1 MKMKSIIIALDE
13 STYSQVIARQGFELA
28 TVFKSTVTILLI
40 RNNEVVI
47 NASLANI
54 SIEENDNSEEK
65 LMIEIQ
71 ELAKIFDTIEYDM
84 TTLEGDPMEEI
95 IRFVTDN
102 TADLLIV
109 GTHGRT
115 GLDHW
120 ITGSVAEHVI
130 RHATIPVLVIPYN
143 HQAH

>member
-1 MKMKSIIIALDE
+1 MKSIIIALDE

-40 RNNEVVI
+40 RNNEAVI

-71 ELAKIFDTIEYDM
+71 ELAKIFDTIEYGM

>member
-40 RNNEVVI
+40 RNNEAVI

-71 ELAKIFDTIEYDM
+71 ELAKIFDTIEYGM

>member
-40 RNNEVVI
+40 RNNEAVI

-71 ELAKIFDTIEYDM
+71 ELVKIFDTIEYSM

>member
-1 MKMKSIIIALDE
+1 
-13 STYSQVIARQGFELA
+13 
-28 TVFKSTVTILLI
+28 
-40 RNNEVVI
+40 
-47 NASLANI
+47 
-54 SIEENDNSEEK
+54 
-65 LMIEIQ
+65 
-71 ELAKIFDTIEYDM
+71 M

>member
-1 MKMKSIIIALDE
+1 MKSIIIALDE

-40 RNNEVVI
+40 RNNEAVI

-65 LMIEIQ
+65 LMLDIQ
-71 ELAKIFDTIEYDM
+71 ELTKIFDTIEYSM

-95 IRFVTDN
+95 IRFVTGK

>member
-1 MKMKSIIIALDE
+1 MKSIIIALDE

-40 RNNEVVI
+40 RNNEAVI

-71 ELAKIFDTIEYDM
+71 ELAKIFDTIEYSM

>member
-1 MKMKSIIIALDE
+1 MKSIIIALDE

-40 RNNEVVI
+40 RNNEAVI

-71 ELAKIFDTIEYDM
+71 ELAKIFDTIEYSM

-95 IRFVTDN
+95 IRFVTGS

-115 GLDHW
+115 GLDNW

>member
-40 RNNEVVI
+40 RNNEAVI

-71 ELAKIFDTIEYDM
+71 ELAKIFDTIEYSM

-95 IRFVTDN
+95 IRFVTGS

-115 GLDHW
+115 GLDNW

>member
-1 MKMKSIIIALDE
+1 MKSIIIALDE

-40 RNNEVVI
+40 RNNEAVI

-54 SIEENDNSEEK
+54 SIEENDNSEEN

-71 ELAKIFDTIEYDM
+71 ELAKVFDTIEYNM

-95 IRFVTDN
+95 IRFVTDS

>member
-1 MKMKSIIIALDE
+1 MKSIIIALDE

-40 RNNEVVI
+40 RNNEAVI

-71 ELAKIFDTIEYDM
+71 ELAKIFDTIEFGM

>member
-1 MKMKSIIIALDE
+1 MKSIIIALDE

>member
-40 RNNEVVI
+40 RNNEAVI

-65 LMIEIQ
+65 LMVEIQ
-71 ELAKIFDTIEYDM
+71 ELAKIFDTIEYSM
-84 TTLEGDPMEEI
+84 TTLKGDPMEEI

-102 TADLLIV
+102 TTDLLIV

>member
-40 RNNEVVI
+40 RNNEAVI

-65 LMIEIQ
+65 LMLDIQ
-71 ELAKIFDTIEYDM
+71 ELTKIFDTIEYSM

-95 IRFVTDN
+95 IRFVTGK

>member
-1 MKMKSIIIALDE
+1 MKSIIIALDE

-40 RNNEVVI
+40 RNNEAVI

-71 ELAKIFDTIEYDM
+71 ELAKIFDTIEYGM
-84 TTLEGDPMEEI
+84 TTLEGDTMEEI
-95 IRFVTDN
+95 IRFVTDS

>member
-1 MKMKSIIIALDE
+1 MKSIIIALDE

-40 RNNEVVI
+40 RNNEAVI

-65 LMIEIQ
+65 LMLDIQ
-71 ELAKIFDTIEYDM
+71 ELTKIFDTIEYSM

-95 IRFVTDN
+95 IRFVTGN

>member
-13 STYSQVIARQGFELA
+13 STYSQVIALQGFELA

-40 RNNEVVI
+40 RNNEAVI

-71 ELAKIFDTIEYDM
+71 ELAKIFDTIEYSM
-84 TTLEGDPMEEI
+84 TMLEGDPMEEI
-95 IRFVTDN
+95 IRFVTDS
-102 TADLLIV
+102 TANLLIV

-130 RHATIPVLVIPYN
+130 RHAAIPVLVIPYN

>member
-40 RNNEVVI
+40 RNNEAVI

-71 ELAKIFDTIEYDM
+71 ELAKIFDTIEFGM

>member
-40 RNNEVVI
+40 RNNEAVI

-71 ELAKIFDTIEYDM
+71 ELAKIFDTIEYSM

>member
-40 RNNEVVI
+40 RNNEAVI

-54 SIEENDNSEEK
+54 SIEENDNSEEN

-71 ELAKIFDTIEYDM
+71 ELAKVFDTIEYNM

-95 IRFVTDN
+95 IRFVTDS